1 MSCYSCGGN
10 PNTFC
15 GECLTDK
22 DTWITL
28 VDTLPDPFMG
38 DLDHLFR
45 TPEGNLYALSP
56 DRTRWIRVNGEA
68 GVDYKAGNGISIASD
83 GTISNTQPNENQTL
97 SFNNRTLS
105 ISAGNSVEIP
115 SDRQELSIND
125 RTITLSEGGSITLPE
140 DRDTVYD
147 DTDVKRRLQSLEG
160 KTDNFVSN
168 VVLNREGN
176 KITITYTFVN
186 GDTKKVE
193 FEDKDTI
200 GVAYDD
206 SAIQARVK
214 ALENKPDKDTVYN
227 DADLKRRVT
236 ALENKPVVTAPTYD
250 DSGVLRR
257 LGALEAKPDN
267 DRQTLSYNNGSGV
280 LSISG
285 GNSVTLPKENI
296 PVHRFFNGDIPGAGN
311 PADIH
316 TVRKNQFRNPE
327 GIKVGDT
334 LEDFSSVNT
343 SISRG
348 IWKVIEIS
356 GDNIK
361 VQGIGGY
368 YTDLRKNLTLN
379 TNTRVLSIDGGNNV
393 TLPNDKQT
401 ISKSGN
407 KIVLSNGGGEVDIPV
422 ATPYND
428 TDIKRRL
435 GVLEAKRDS
444 DNQTL
449 SINNNRL
456 TISNGNSV
464 DIPQPNLNGYVTLQQ
479 YNELKGALEKILQ
492 DLKDS
497 GAWQQ
502 TGSNVFQGRLYGN
515 RHIATGNINLFGGA
529 PDGGSYIRTSNT
541 KTENDL
547 AGG

>member
-45 TPEGNLYALSP
+45 TPDGNLYALSP

-68 GVDYKAGNGISIASD
+68 GVDYKAGNGISIASE
-83 GTISNTQPNENQTL
+83 GTITNTQPNENQTL

-105 ISAGNSVEIP
+105 ISGGNSVEIP

-125 RTITLSEGGSITLPE
+125 RTVSITGGGSITLPE

-214 ALENKPDKDTVYN
+214 ALENKPD
-227 DADLKRRVT
+227 
-236 ALENKPVVTAPTYD
+236 
-250 DSGVLRR
+250 
-257 LGALEAKPDN
+257 N

-316 TVRKNQFRNPE
+316 TVRKNQFRNPD

-334 LEDFSSVNT
+334 LEDFSSVST
-343 SISRG
+343 GISRG
-348 IWKVIEIS
+348 IWKVIEVS

-368 YTDLRKNLTLN
+368 YTDLRKNLNLN
-379 TNTRVLSIDGGNNV
+379 TTTRVLSIDGGNNV

-464 DIPQPNLNGYVTLQQ
+464 DIPQPNLNGYVTIQQ